1 MLEPT
6 NRAAMLKFLHP
17 GLHIKR
23 WVLLSMLG
31 LVFTSLGI
39 AYLLVQLY
47 RVQPLPDVAAPLT
60 LQFIDRPIR
69 GAIFLV
75 LGLVAMGVGL
85 YKLNVTFAAAFVRR
99 GRGSLLDE
107 IYSSQTRDRGPKIVV
122 IGGGT
127 GLSVALRGLKEHT
140 SHLTAIVTV
149 ADDGGSSG
157 RLRRDLGVLPPGDF
171 RNCLVALADVE
182 PLMETLFQYR
192 FSNGS
197 PELDGHSFGNLFLVA
212 MSEVT
217 GNFERA
223 LLEASRVL
231 AVRGQVLPST
241 LWNLT
246 LCAELGDE
254 VVEGESKVSE
264 STQPIQRVF
273 LQPENPPAYPEA
285 VKAIH
290 EADLVVVGPGSLF
303 TSVLPNLLVRGVA
316 DALLTTQAVKVYV
329 CNVATQPGE
338 TDGFGIADHLAALLR
353 HLPHAENPFDYV
365 VVNDHLG
372 LPMPATG
379 KVLPVA
385 PEAEGLDGRVVVAD
399 VVDESN
405 AVRHDA
411 TKLAQVLVHL
421 PVRQPTSAS

>member
-1 MLEPT
+1 MEPT
-6 NRAAMLKFLHP
+6 NWAAVFKFFQP

-23 WVLLSMLG
+23 WMLLSMLG
-31 LVFTSLGI
+31 LIFVSLGI
-39 AYLLVQLY
+39 AYLFVHLY
-47 RVQPLPDVAAPLT
+47 RAQPLPELAAPLT

-69 GAIFLV
+69 GGIFLV
-75 LGLVAMGVGL
+75 LGLGAMGLGL
-85 YKLNVTFAAAFVRR
+85 FKLNETFAGAFVRR
-99 GRGSLLDE
+99 GRGSLLEE
-107 IYSSQTRDRGPKIVV
+107 IFSTQARDRGPKIVV

-192 FSNGS
+192 FNSGS
-197 PELDGHSFGNLFLVA
+197 PELDGHSFGNLFIVA

-223 LLEASRVL
+223 LQEASRVL
-231 AVRGQVLPST
+231 AVRGQVVPST
-241 LWNLT
+241 LGDLT

-254 VVEGESKVSE
+254 VVQGETKVSA
-264 STQPIQRVF
+264 STRPIQRVF
-273 LQPENPPAYPEA
+273 LQPDNPPAYPEA

-303 TSVLPNLLVRGVA
+303 TSVLPNLLVRGIA
-316 DALLTTQAVKVYV
+316 DALQTSQAVKVYV

-338 TDGFGIADHLAALLR
+338 TDGFGISDHIAALLR
-353 HLPHAENPFDYV
+353 HLPHGENPFDYV
-365 VVNDHLG
+365 VVNDHIG
-372 LPMPATG
+372 LPMPASG
-379 KVLPVA
+379 KVAPVA
-385 PEAEGLDGRVVVAD
+385 PDARGLNGRLIVAD

-411 TKLAQVLVHL
+411 TKLAQVLVRL
-421 PVRQPTSAS
+421 AARQPSTPL